1 MVYLLWFVET
11 LIRLCTENQSPNQL
25 GDFHANLLT
34 KNSRKSTFKA
44 KSYTQQIQK

>member
-34 KNSRKSTFKA
+34 KNSRRSTLKA
-44 KSYTQQIQK
+44 QSDTKQIPK